1 MILAHSAY
9 ANCASCRPAHRA
21 SCRPALRA
29 SCRPA
34 HRAQAAISTEAT
46 VVHTALAKTSKAV
59 LAPNLFFSTPCG
71 LELFAKLECSG
82 VFSTK
87 GLRDIAKRINRSNLV
102 AFMKD
107 AFMKDA
113 SKKKRRTSEKKFLQK
128 KSSEERQELE
138 ITFELMVVQ
147 IAVLEQH
154 ISLLQSTS
162 ATQKE

>member
-1 MILAHSAY
+1 M
-9 ANCASCRPAHRA
+9 
-21 SCRPALRA
+21 
-29 SCRPA
+29 
-34 HRAQAAISTEAT
+34 
-46 VVHTALAKTSKAV
+46 AKTSKAV

-102 AFMKD
+102 EKVD